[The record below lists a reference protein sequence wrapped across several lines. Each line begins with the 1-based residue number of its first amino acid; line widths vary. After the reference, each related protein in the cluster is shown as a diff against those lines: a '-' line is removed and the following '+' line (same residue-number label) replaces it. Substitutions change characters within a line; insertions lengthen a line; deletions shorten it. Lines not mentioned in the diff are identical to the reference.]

1 MALTD
6 RDMLQLIES
15 TATKAMVCGKC
26 ETYADQS
33 FDGYYIM
40 LTTRGEVRQ
49 ARASVSYCISGL
61 QLQDLEYVQKKLTN
75 MVTMFN
81 LLVST

>member
-33 FDGYYIM
+33 FDGYCIH
-40 LTTRGEVRQ
+40 LTTDRDALQVR
-49 ARASVSYCISGL
+49 ATISYLISGL
-61 QLQDLEYVQKKLTN
+61 QLQDLEYVQRKLTN